1 MKRHLLIIALVIFAI
16 LVGSGCRN
24 IKTVEANL
32 GGLEIQYYPTLPQ
45 QEEPSIFDWGQSE
58 QRVVP
63 ANFKGPLL
71 LPMNTKYYE

>member
-1 MKRHLLIIALVIFAI
+1 MKRHLLIIALAIFAI

-45 QEEPSIFDWGQSE
+45 QEEPSIFDWGQNKDL
-58 QRVVP
+58 VAP
-63 ANFKGPLL
+63 ANWSGPKLMPMKGK
-71 LPMNTKYYE
+71 N

>member
-1 MKRHLLIIALVIFAI
+1 MKRHLLIIALAIFAI

-45 QEEPSIFDWGQSE
+45 QEEPSIFDWGQNKDL
-58 QRVVP
+58 VAP
-63 ANFKGPLL
+63 ANWSGPKLMPMKG
-71 LPMNTKYYE
+71 

>member
-1 MKRHLLIIALVIFAI
+1 MKRHLLIIALAIFAI

-45 QEEPSIFDWGQSE
+45 QEEPSIFDWGQNKDL
-58 QRVVP
+58 VAP
-63 ANFKGPLL
+63 ANWSGPKLMPMKG
-71 LPMNTKYYE
+71 KK

>member
-1 MKRHLLIIALVIFAI
+1 MKRYLLIIALAAFTI

-32 GGLEIQYYPTLPQ
+32 GGLEIQYYPTLPS
-45 QEEPSIFDWGQSE
+45 QEEPSIFDWGQND

-71 LPMNTKYYE
+71 MPMNKSYE

>member
-1 MKRHLLIIALVIFAI
+1 MKRYLLIIALAAFTI

-24 IKTVEANL
+24 IKTVEADL
-32 GGLEIQYYPTLPQ
+32 GGLEIQFYPSLPS

-63 ANFKGPLL
+63 SNFKGPLL
-71 LPMNTKYYE
+71 MPMKTNN